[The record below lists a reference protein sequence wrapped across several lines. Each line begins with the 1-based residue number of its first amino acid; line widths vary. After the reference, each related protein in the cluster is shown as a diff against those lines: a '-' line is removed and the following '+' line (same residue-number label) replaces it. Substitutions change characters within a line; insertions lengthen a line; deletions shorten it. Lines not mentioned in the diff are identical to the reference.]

1 MPATYFFLAR
11 CYLFFPF
18 SRYLSHYLFIWR
30 QKWKLFI
37 QARAAVCNLLK
48 LDAFII
54 DFKKA
59 AVSEYESSPK
69 ERNSKNVATGRL
81 GTLSL
86 DI

>member
-1 MPATYFFLAR
+1 MPATYFSLAAIYFFL
-11 CYLFFPF
+11 F
-18 SRYLSHYLFIWR
+18 SRYLSHYLFIWW

-37 QARAAVCNLLK
+37 QAPASVSNLLK
-48 LDAFII
+48 LDVSII

-59 AVSEYESSPK
+59 AVSEYELSPK
-69 ERNSKNVATGRL
+69 ERNSKNVATGRF